1 MMLPTGYSD
10 INQLSVRLERSTN
23 TADAYGLFDAIEKV
37 CKRQKIA
44 LRSNLENNRAGIV
57 NGEIYVLHLLRRAD
71 HVSTRWSQVSKDL
84 SAFVELGTF
93 ESIVKSNSTVSDQLT
108 IRPEVRG

>member
-1 MMLPTGYSD
+1 MLPTGYSV

-84 SAFVELGTF
+84 ATFVEPGTF
-93 ESIVKSNSTVSDQLT
+93 DAIVKSNSTVSDQLT

>member
-1 MMLPTGYSD
+1 MLPTGYSD
-10 INQLSVRLERSTN
+10 INKLSVRLEHVTN

-44 LRSNLENNRAGIV
+44 LRSGMDNERSP
-57 NGEIYVLHLLRRAD
+57 VLMGMLYTLFLLRRKD
-71 HVSTRWSQVSKDL
+71 HVSTRWAKVSEAL
-84 SAFVELGTF
+84 STYVDQDTF
-93 ESIVKSNSTVSDQLT
+93 KALVKEHSTVSDQLT

>member
-23 TADAYGLFDAIEKV
+23 TADAYGIFDAIEKV
-37 CKRQKIA
+37 CKRQKVA
-44 LRSNLENNRAGIV
+44 VRSGLETTRDGFV
-57 NGEIYVLHLLRRAD
+57 KGELYVLHLLRRKD
-71 HVSTRWSQVSKDL
+71 HVSTRWAKVSEAL
-84 SAFVELGTF
+84 STHVDKETYEAL
-93 ESIVKSNSTVSDQLT
+93 IKANSTVSDQLT

>member
-1 MMLPTGYSD
+1 MLPTGYSD
-10 INQLSVRLERSTN
+10 INKLSVQLEHVSN

-37 CKRQKIA
+37 CKRQKLA
-44 LRSNLENNRAGIV
+44 LRSGMENERSP
-57 NGEIYVLHLLRRAD
+57 VLMGLLYTLFLLRRAD

-84 SAFVELGTF
+84 ATFVEPGTF
-93 ESIVKSNSTVSDQLT
+93 DAIVKSNSTVSDQLT